1 MSLALLLAA
10 LAPAPA
16 AETPAAF
23 VGRLYAAYR
32 DENYSPLRH
41 PARVFARPFVAALA
55 DDKRLYRDEVGFID
69 ADPLCQC
76 QDPAGMKAEVG
87 AARQASAAIAA
98 VPVRL
103 RFGDSDV
110 RTIELKLVRTGAGWR
125 VADIAAEDEPSF
137 LQDLQASN
145 RRKRAGIEP

>member
-10 LAPAPA
+10 LAPAPD

-32 DENYSPLRH
+32 DEDYSPLRH
-41 PARVFARPFVAALA
+41 PGRVFARPFVAALA
-55 DDKRLYRDEVGFID
+55 EDRRLYRDEVGFID

-76 QDPAGMKAEVG
+76 QDPAGMKAELG
-87 AARQASAAIAA
+87 AVRQASAAFAT

-110 RTIELKLVRTGAGWR
+110 RAIELKLVRGRAGWR
-125 VADIAAEDEPSF
+125 IADIAAEDEPSF

-145 RRKRAGIEP
+145 RRKRRGLER